1 MNESAFELFM
11 QGFKRGLWLSVALP
25 VRIVAAVV
33 RTAVTLCYEEG
44 PFAPP
49 TKKCLPRRGA

>member
-33 RTAVTLCYEEG
+33 RTAVTLCYDEG

-49 TKKCLPRRGA
+49 SKKSQN